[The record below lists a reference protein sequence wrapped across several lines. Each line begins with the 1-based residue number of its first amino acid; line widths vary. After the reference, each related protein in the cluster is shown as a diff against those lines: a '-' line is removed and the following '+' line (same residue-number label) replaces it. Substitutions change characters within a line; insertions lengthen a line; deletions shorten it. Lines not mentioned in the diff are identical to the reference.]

1 MKNLTYPF
9 FDWDRLEWIIVDEN
23 IRRKQIWMGKIMHA
37 LVEIKAGAAAPIHR
51 HPHEQTGYILQ
62 GTLKVTVEDHEKIL
76 KAGEGYLVPSNAP
89 HGVVVTGDTDALIFD
104 TFTPVRQD
112 FLK

>member
-1 MKNLTYPF
+1 M
-9 FDWDRLEWIIVDEN
+9 DEN
-23 IRRKQIWMGKIMHA
+23 IRRKQIWMGNIMHV

-51 HPHEQTGYILQ
+51 HPHEQSGYILQ
-62 GTLKVTVEDHEKIL
+62 GALKVTVENYEKIL
-76 KAGEGYLVPSNAP
+76 KAGEGYLVPPNVP
-89 HGVVVTGDTDALIFD
+89 HGVVVIGDTDALIFD

>member
-1 MKNLTYPF
+1 MNKSGNLF
-9 FDWDRLEWIIVDEN
+9 FNWEQLEWIPVDEN
-23 IRRKQIWMGKIMHA
+23 IRRKQIWLDKIMHV
-37 LVEIKAGAAAPIHR
+37 LVEIKAGAAAPIHQ

-62 GTLKVTVEDHEKIL
+62 GTLNVTVKDKEKIL
-76 KAGEGYLVPSNAP
+76 QAGEGYLVPPNTP
-89 HGVVVTGDTDALIFD
+89 HGVVVIGDTDALIFD